1 MDAENR
7 AALLQSI
14 DRFSTAIQE
23 KTDQLESGIATQEL
37 NATQLLELRE
47 VDGIPYNIGT
57 VRKAIFQGFVGN
69 IAGGGEEI
77 WSQGDFGTV
86 PNLGTNANVYLHLK
100 VPVNINVNSEM
111 LWFHL
116 TGYAFGSAKMID
128 ETIVGYSYAVSKA
141 LLNNNATG
149 NFSPTLY
156 TDVSG
161 NVVIRLLFPSIYY
174 TTLKIDT
181 MRVGNGRLFNKG
193 DLVARLSLS
202 ANVNF

>member
-37 NATQLLELRE
+37 NAAQLLELRE

-69 IAGGGEEI
+69 TTGTGETTPA
-77 WSQGDFGTV
+77 QGDFSEI
-86 PNLGTNANVYLHLK
+86 PNLGTNTNVYLHLK
-100 VPVNINVNSEM
+100 VPVNINVHSEM

-116 TGYAFGSAKMID
+116 TGYAFGSAKIID
-128 ETIVGYSYAVSKA
+128 ETIVGYSYAPSKA
-141 LLNNNATG
+141 LINNNAIG

-156 TDVSG
+156 TDASG
-161 NVVIRLLFPSIYY
+161 NVVIRLLFPSIYF